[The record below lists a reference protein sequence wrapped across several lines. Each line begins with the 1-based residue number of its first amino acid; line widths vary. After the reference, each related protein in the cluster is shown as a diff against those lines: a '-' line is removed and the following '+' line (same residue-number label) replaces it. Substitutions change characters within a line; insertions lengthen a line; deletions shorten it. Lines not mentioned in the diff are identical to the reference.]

1 MRQLLTCEL
10 VCQLSAA
17 VTSLEH
23 MTSQT
28 TIDTTGPGDKAP
40 AAPSDLSPASGLRG
54 HPWFTLIT
62 VAVGVMMVALDGT
75 IVAIANPAIQKDL
88 KASFADVQWITN
100 GYFLALAVSLITAGK
115 LGDRF
120 GHRQTFLI
128 GVVGF
133 AAASGAIG
141 LSSSIA
147 AVVTFRVFQG
157 LFGALLM
164 PAALGLL
171 RATFPAEK
179 LNMAIGI
186 WGMVIGASTAGGPI
200 LGGVLVEH
208 VNWQSVF
215 FINVPVGAIAL
226 VLGLL
231 ILLDHRA
238 ALGRGPLNEHS
249 ASRSFDILGIVLLSG
264 AMFCLVWALIKA
276 PTWGWGD
283 GRTWTFIAVSVVG
296 FALFSFWE
304 TKVKEPLIPLGLFRS
319 VPLSA
324 GVVLMVLMAIAFMG
338 GLFFVT
344 FYLQNVHGMK
354 PIDAGLHLLPLTG
367 MMIVGSPLAGAM
379 ITKLGPRIPLAGGM
393 AATAIAMYGMSTLQT
408 DTGSAVM
415 SLWFAL
421 LGLGLAPVMVG
432 ATEVIVG
439 NAPME
444 LSGVAGG
451 LQQAAMQIGGSL
463 GTAVLGAVMASK
475 VDGDLAANWKDAGLP
490 PLTPTQLDQASEA
503 VQVGVAPVAKGTPEA
518 IAAKIADVA
527 HDTFI
532 SGMSLASLV
541 ACSVAVVAVF
551 VALLTKRGEN
561 AEAGA
566 GAAHI

>member
-1 MRQLLTCEL
+1 
-10 VCQLSAA
+10 
-17 VTSLEH
+17 

-28 TIDTTGPGDKAP
+28 TIDTTGPGDGAAVESEP
-40 AAPSDLSPASGLRG
+40 AAAAGLRG
-54 HPWFTLIT
+54 HPWLTLIT

-88 KASFADVQWITN
+88 HASFSDVQWITN

-128 GVVGF
+128 GVTGF

-141 LSSSIA
+141 LSNSIA

-157 LFGALLM
+157 VFGALLM

-215 FINVPVGAIAL
+215 FINVPVGALAL
-226 VLGLL
+226 LLGLL

-238 ALGRGPLNEHS
+238 ENAP
-249 ASRSFDILGIVLLSG
+249 RSFDLPGIALLSG

-276 PTWGWGD
+276 PAWGWGD
-283 GRTWTFIAVSVVG
+283 GRTWAFIAGSVLL
-296 FALFSFWE
+296 FALFAFWE
-304 TKVKEPLIPLGLFRS
+304 TRVAEPLIPLGLFRS

-324 GVVLMVLMAIAFMG
+324 GVLLMVLMAIAFMG

-344 FYLQNVHGMK
+344 FYLQNVHGMS

-393 AATAIAMYGMSTLQT
+393 VATAVAMYGMSTLT
-408 DTGSAVM
+408 AGTGSGVM
-415 SLWFAL
+415 SVWFAL

-475 VDGDLAANWKDAGLP
+475 VDSDLPGNWAGAGLP
-490 PLTPTQLDQASEA
+490 KLTPAQLHQASEA
-503 VQVGVAPVAKGTPEA
+503 VQVGAAPVTKGMPATMV
-518 IAAKIADVA
+518 AKITEVA
-527 HDTFI
+527 HHTFI

-541 ACSVAVVAVF
+541 AAGVAAVAVF
-551 VALLTKRGEN
+551 VALFTKRGLN
-561 AEAGA
+561 AESGA
-566 GAAHI
+566 GVGHI

>member
-1 MRQLLTCEL
+1 
-10 VCQLSAA
+10 
-17 VTSLEH
+17 

-28 TIDTTGPGDKAP
+28 TIDATGPGDSAP
-40 AAPSDLSPASGLRG
+40 DAPFESPPAGGLRG
-54 HPWFTLIT
+54 HPWLTLIT

-75 IVAIANPAIQKDL
+75 IVAIANPTIKEDL
-88 KASFADVQWITN
+88 GATFADVQWITN
-100 GYFLALAVSLITAGK
+100 GYFLALAVTLITAGK

-128 GVVGF
+128 GVTGF

-141 LSSSIA
+141 LSHSIA
-147 AVVTFRVFQG
+147 AVVTLRVFQG

-215 FINVPVGAIAL
+215 FINVPVGALAL

-238 ALGRGPLNEHS
+238 AGGRSPQDDHGAP
-249 ASRSFDILGIVLLSG
+249 RSFDVLGIALLSG

-276 PTWGWGD
+276 PAWGWGD
-283 GRTWTFIAVSVVG
+283 GRTWLFIAASIVL
-296 FALFSFWE
+296 FAVFSLWE
-304 TKVKEPLIPLGLFRS
+304 TRVEEPLIPLGLFRS
-319 VPLSA
+319 IPLSA
-324 GVVLMVLMAIAFMG
+324 GVVLMVLMAIAFLG

-344 FYLQNVHGMK
+344 FYLQNVHGMS

-367 MMIVGSPLAGAM
+367 MMIVGSPLAGAA

-393 AATAIAMYGMSTLQT
+393 AATAIAMYGMSTLKA
-408 DTGSAVM
+408 DTGGGVM
-415 SLWFAL
+415 SVWFAL

-475 VDGDLAANWKDAGLP
+475 VDSDLPGNWTGAGLP
-490 PLTPTQLDQASEA
+490 QLTPGQLDKASEA
-503 VQVGVAPVAKGTPEA
+503 VRVGVAPVPKGVPEPV
-518 IAAKIADVA
+518 AAKITEVA
-527 HDTFI
+527 HHTFI

-541 ACSVAVVAVF
+541 AAGVAAVAVL
-551 VALLTKRGEN
+551 VALLTKRGAN

-566 GAAHI
+566 GAGHI

>member
-1 MRQLLTCEL
+1 
-10 VCQLSAA
+10 
-17 VTSLEH
+17 

-28 TIDTTGPGDKAP
+28 TIDKTGPGDE
-40 AAPSDLSPASGLRG
+40 APSTPSDQPPAGGLRG

-75 IVAIANPAIQKDL
+75 IVAIANPAIQQDL

-141 LSSSIA
+141 LSDSIA
-147 AVVTFRVFQG
+147 FVVTFRVLQG

-215 FINVPVGAIAL
+215 FINVPVGILAV
-226 VLGLL
+226 VLGAV

-238 ALGRGPLNEHS
+238 ENAP
-249 ASRSFDILGIVLLSG
+249 RSFDLLGIALLSA

-276 PTWGWGD
+276 PEWGWGA
-283 GRTWTFIAVSVVG
+283 GTTWTFLAVSVAL
-296 FALFSFWE
+296 FALFAFWE
-304 TKVKEPLIPLGLFRS
+304 TKVTEPLIPLALFRS

-344 FYLQNVHGMK
+344 FYLQNVHGMS

-379 ITKLGPRIPLAGGM
+379 ITKLGPRVPLAGGM
-393 AATAIAMYGMSTLQT
+393 AATAIAMYGMSTLET

-475 VDGDLAANWKDAGLP
+475 VDSDLAGNWKDAGLP
-490 PLTPTQLDQASEA
+490 QLTQPQLDQASEA
-503 VQVGVAPVAKGTPEA
+503 VQVGMPPVAPGTPDA
-518 IAAKIADVA
+518 VAAKIADVA

-541 ACSVAVVAVF
+541 AAGVAAFAVL
-551 VALLTKRGEN
+551 VALLTKRGAN

-566 GAAHI
+566 GVGHI

>member
-1 MRQLLTCEL
+1 
-10 VCQLSAA
+10 
-17 VTSLEH
+17 

-28 TIDTTGPGDKAP
+28 TVDKTGPGDKTP
-40 AAPSDLSPASGLRG
+40 DVPSDPTTNQGRGLRG
-54 HPWFTLIT
+54 HPWFTLLT

-75 IVAIANPAIQKDL
+75 IVAIANPAIAKDL
-88 KASFADVQWITN
+88 GATWADVQWITN
-100 GYFLALAVSLITAGK
+100 AYFLALAVTLITAGK

-141 LSSSIA
+141 LSNSVA
-147 AVVTFRVFQG
+147 FVVTFRVFQG

-200 LGGVLVEH
+200 LGGFLVEN
-208 VNWQSVF
+208 VSWQSVF
-215 FINVPVGAIAL
+215 WINVPVGVLAVAL
-226 VLGLL
+226 GTW

-238 ALGRGPLNEHS
+238 ENAP
-249 ASRSFDILGIVLLSG
+249 RSFDVLGIALLSG

-276 PTWGWGD
+276 PEWGWGD
-283 GRTWTFIAVSVVG
+283 AQTWTFLVVSVVG
-296 FALFSFWE
+296 FALFALWE
-304 TKVKEPLIPLGLFRS
+304 TKVKEPLIPLALFRS

-344 FYLQNVHGMK
+344 FYLQNVHGMS

-367 MMIVGSPLAGAM
+367 MMIVGSPLAGAL
-379 ITKLGPRIPLAGGM
+379 ITKAGPRIPLAGGM
-393 AATAIAMYGMSTLQT
+393 ACTAIAMYGMSTLET
-408 DTGSAVM
+408 DTGSVVM

-439 NAPME
+439 NAPLE

-463 GTAVLGAVMASK
+463 GTAVLGAVMTSK
-475 VDGDLAANWKDAGLP
+475 VDSDFAGNWKDAGLP
-490 PLTPTQLDQASEA
+490 PLDEAQLAQAKQA
-503 VQVGVAPVAKGTPEA
+503 VQQGAAPVAEGTPAE
-518 IAAKIADVA
+518 IAAKITTVA

-541 ACSVAVVAVF
+541 AAGVAAVAVLVAF
-551 VALLTKRGEN
+551 LTKRGAN

>member
-1 MRQLLTCEL
+1 
-10 VCQLSAA
+10 
-17 VTSLEH
+17 

-28 TIDTTGPGDKAP
+28 TIDTTGSGGNTP
-40 AAPSDLSPASGLRG
+40 ATPSDATPGKGLRG
-54 HPWFTLIT
+54 HPWLTLIT

-88 KASFADVQWITN
+88 GATFAQVQWITN

-120 GHRQTFLI
+120 GHRQTFII

-141 LSSSIA
+141 LSDSIA
-147 AVVTFRVFQG
+147 LVVTFRVLQG

-215 FINVPVGAIAL
+215 FINVPVGVLAV
-226 VLGLL
+226 VLGVL

-238 ALGRGPLNEHS
+238 ENAP
-249 ASRSFDILGIVLLSG
+249 RSFDILGIALLSTSV
-264 AMFCLVWALIKA
+264 FCLVWALIKA
-276 PTWGWGD
+276 PPSEWGWGD
-283 GRTWTFIAVSVVG
+283 AKTLAFLGASVLG
-296 FALFSFWE
+296 FALFAFWE
-304 TKVKEPLIPLGLFRS
+304 TKVKEPLIPLALFRS
-319 VPLSA
+319 VALSA

-344 FYLQNVHGMK
+344 FYLQNVHGMG
-354 PIDAGLHLLPLTG
+354 PVDAGLHLLPLTG

-379 ITKLGPRIPLAGGM
+379 ITKFGPRVPLAGGM
-393 AATAIAMYGMSTLQT
+393 ALTAIAMYGMSTLET
-408 DTGSAVM
+408 DTGSGIM

-475 VDGDLAANWKDAGLP
+475 VNSDLAGNWTKAGLP
-490 PLTPTQLDQASEA
+490 PLTPEQEHQASEA
-503 VQVGVAPVAKGTPEA
+503 VQVGVPPVAPGTPDA
-518 IAAKIADVA
+518 IAAKITGVA

-532 SGMSLASLV
+532 SGMSAASLV
-541 ACSVAVVAVF
+541 AAGVAVVAVL
-551 VALLTKRGEN
+551 VAFLTKRGEN
-561 AEAGA
+561 AGAGA

>member
-1 MRQLLTCEL
+1 
-10 VCQLSAA
+10 
-17 VTSLEH
+17 

-28 TIDTTGPGDKAP
+28 TVDKTGPGDKAP
-40 AAPSDLSPASGLRG
+40 VVPSDPTANQGRGLRG
-54 HPWFTLIT
+54 HPWFTLLT

-75 IVAIANPAIQKDL
+75 IVAIANPVIADDL
-88 KASFADVQWITN
+88 KASFAEVQWITN
-100 GYFLALAVSLITAGK
+100 AYFLALAVTLITAGK

-141 LSSSIA
+141 LSDSVA
-147 AVVTFRVFQG
+147 FVVVFRVFQG

-200 LGGVLVEH
+200 LGGFLVEN
-208 VNWQSVF
+208 VSWQSVF
-215 FINVPVGAIAL
+215 WINVPVGVLAVAL
-226 VLGLL
+226 GAW

-238 ALGRGPLNEHS
+238 ENAP
-249 ASRSFDILGIVLLSG
+249 RSFDVLGIALLSG

-283 GRTWTFIAVSVVG
+283 GLTWTFVVASVAG
-296 FALFSFWE
+296 FGLFAFWE

-344 FYLQNVHGMK
+344 FYLQNVHGMS

-367 MMIVGSPLAGAM
+367 MMIVGSPLAGAI
-379 ITKLGPRIPLAGGM
+379 ITKAGPRIPLAGGM
-393 AATAIAMYGMSTLQT
+393 ALTAIAMYGMSTLET

-439 NAPME
+439 NAPLE

-475 VDGDLAANWKDAGLP
+475 VDGDLPGNWTDAGLP
-490 PLTPTQLDQASEA
+490 PLTGAQLGQASEA
-503 VQVGVAPVAKGTPEA
+503 VQVGVPPVAEGTPPE
-518 IAAKIADVA
+518 IAAKIATVA
-527 HDTFI
+527 HDTFM

-541 ACSVAVVAVF
+541 AAGVAAIAVLVAF
-551 VALLTKRGEN
+551 LTKRGEN

>member
-1 MRQLLTCEL
+1 
-10 VCQLSAA
+10 
-17 VTSLEH
+17 

-28 TIDTTGPGDKAP
+28 TIETTGSGGKAP
-40 AAPSDLSPASGLRG
+40 AAPSDAAPAKGLRG

-88 KASFADVQWITN
+88 GATFAEVQWITN
-100 GYFLALAVSLITAGK
+100 GYFLALAVALITAGK

-147 AVVTFRVFQG
+147 AVVVFRVFQG

-215 FINVPVGAIAL
+215 FINVPVGIVAV
-226 VLGLL
+226 VLGVL

-238 ALGRGPLNEHS
+238 ALGRS
-249 ASRSFDILGIVLLSG
+249 AENGYSAPRSFDVLGIALLSA

-276 PTWGWGD
+276 PEWGWGD
-283 GRTWTFIAVSVVG
+283 GRTWLFIAGSVLG
-296 FALFSFWE
+296 FALFAFWE
-304 TKVKEPLIPLGLFRS
+304 TKVKEPLIPLALFRS

-344 FYLQNVHGMK
+344 FYLQNVHGMS

-379 ITKLGPRIPLAGGM
+379 ITKLGPRVPLAGGM
-393 AATAIAMYGMSTLQT
+393 AATAIAMYGMSTLET
-408 DTGSAVM
+408 DTGSGIM

-475 VDGDLAANWKDAGLP
+475 VDSDLAGNWTSAGLP
-490 PLTPTQLDQASEA
+490 PLTAAQEAQASEA
-503 VQVGVAPVAKGTPEA
+503 VQVGVAPLAPGTPDA
-518 IAAKIADVA
+518 IAAKITDVA

-541 ACSVAVVAVF
+541 AAGVAVVAVF
-551 VALLTKRGEN
+551 VAFLTKRGEN

>member
-1 MRQLLTCEL
+1 
-10 VCQLSAA
+10 
-17 VTSLEH
+17 

-28 TIDTTGPGDKAP
+28 TIDTTGSGDKAP
-40 AAPSDLSPASGLRG
+40 AALPDRPPASGLRG

-88 KASFADVQWITN
+88 GASFAQVQWITN

-141 LSSSIA
+141 LSDSIGL
-147 AVVTFRVFQG
+147 VVTFRVFQG

-200 LGGVLVEH
+200 LGGVLVQH
-208 VNWQSVF
+208 VSWQSVF

-226 VLGLL
+226 VLGVVM
-231 ILLDHRA
+231 LLDHRA
-238 ALGRGPLNEHS
+238 ENAP
-249 ASRSFDILGIVLLSG
+249 RSFDLLGIGLLSG

-276 PTWGWGD
+276 PSWGWGD
-283 GRTWTFIAVSVVG
+283 GKTWTFIAASVLG

-304 TKVKEPLIPLGLFRS
+304 TRVGEPLIPLGLFRS

-344 FYLQNVHGMK
+344 FYLQNVHGMD
-354 PIDAGLHLLPLTG
+354 PVDAGLHLLPLTG
-367 MMIVGSPLAGAM
+367 MMIVGSPLAGAA

-393 AATAIAMYGMSTLQT
+393 AATAIAMYGMSTLKA
-408 DTGSAVM
+408 DTGSALM

-475 VDGDLAANWKDAGLP
+475 VDNDLPGNWADAGLP
-490 PLTPTQLDQASEA
+490 KLTDAQLAQASEA
-503 VQVGVAPVAKGTPEA
+503 VQVGVAPVAKGTPAE
-518 IAAKIADVA
+518 IAAKISDVA

-541 ACSVAVVAVF
+541 AAGVAAVAIL
-551 VALLTKRGEN
+551 VALFTKRGEN
-561 AEAGA
+561 ADGGA
-566 GAAHI
+566 GMGHI

>member
-1 MRQLLTCEL
+1 
-10 VCQLSAA
+10 
-17 VTSLEH
+17 

-28 TIDTTGPGDKAP
+28 TIDTTGSGGDAP
-40 AAPSDLSPASGLRG
+40 AVPSDATSAKGMRG
-54 HPWFTLIT
+54 HPWLTLIT

-75 IVAIANPAIQKDL
+75 IVAIANPAIGEDL
-88 KASFADVQWITN
+88 KASWSDLQWITN
-100 GYFLALAVSLITAGK
+100 AYFLALAVSLITAGK

-128 GVVGF
+128 GVAGF
-133 AAASGAIG
+133 AASSAAIG
-141 LSSSIA
+141 LSQGITM
-147 AVVTFRVFQG
+147 VIVFRVFQG

-215 FINVPVGAIAL
+215 FINVPVGVLAVAL
-226 VLGLL
+226 GVA

-238 ALGRGPLNEHS
+238 ENAP
-249 ASRSFDILGIVLLSG
+249 RSFDLLGIALLS
-264 AMFCLVWALIKA
+264 AAVFCLVWAIIKA
-276 PTWGWGD
+276 PEWGWGD
-283 GRTWTFIAVSVVG
+283 TGVWAFIIASLVSFG
-296 FALFSFWE
+296 SFAYWE

-324 GVVLMVLMAIAFMG
+324 GVVLMVLMAVSFMG

-344 FYLQNVHGMK
+344 FYLQGVRGLG
-354 PIDAGLHLLPLTG
+354 PVDAGLHLLPLTG

-379 ITKLGPRIPLAGGM
+379 ITKVGPRVPLAGGM
-393 AATAIAMYGMSTLQT
+393 ALTALAMYGMSTLDT
-408 DTGSAVM
+408 TTGSGVM
-415 SLWFAL
+415 SLWFAV

-439 NAPME
+439 NAPLE

-451 LQQAAMQIGGSL
+451 LQQSAMQVGGSL

-475 VDGDLAANWKDAGLP
+475 VDNDLPGNWTDAGLP
-490 PLTPTQLDQASEA
+490 PLAPEQLEGAATA
-503 VQVGVAPVAKGTPEA
+503 VQKGGAPVPPGTPEA
-518 IAAKIADVA
+518 IATKITDVA

-532 SGMSLASLV
+532 SGMSAASLV
-541 ACSVAVVAVF
+541 AAGVAAVAVLVAF
-551 VALLTKRGEN
+551 LTKKGEN
-561 AEAGA
+561 AGAGA

>member
-1 MRQLLTCEL
+1 
-10 VCQLSAA
+10 
-17 VTSLEH
+17 
-23 MTSQT
+23 
-28 TIDTTGPGDKAP
+28 
-40 AAPSDLSPASGLRG
+40 
-54 HPWFTLIT
+54 
-62 VAVGVMMVALDGT
+62 MMVALDGT
-75 IVAIANPAIQKDL
+75 IVAIANPAIAKDL
-88 KASFADVQWITN
+88 HATFADVQWITN
-100 GYFLALAVSLITAGK
+100 AYFLALAVSLITAGK

-128 GVVGF
+128 GVTGF

-141 LSSSIA
+141 LSNSIA
-147 AVVTFRVFQG
+147 FVVTFRVFQG

-171 RATFPAEK
+171 RATFPAER

-200 LGGVLVEH
+200 LGGLLVQH
-208 VNWQSVF
+208 VSWQSVF
-215 FINVPVGAIAL
+215 FINVPVGALAL
-226 VLGLL
+226 LLGLL

-238 ALGRGPLNEHS
+238 ENAP
-249 ASRSFDILGIVLLSG
+249 RSFDLLGIALLSG

-276 PTWGWGD
+276 PSWGWGD
-283 GRTWTFIAVSVVG
+283 GKTWLFIGASAVG

-304 TKVKEPLIPLGLFRS
+304 TKVKEPLIPLTLFRS

-344 FYLQNVHGMK
+344 FYLQNVHGMS
-354 PIDAGLHLLPLTG
+354 PVDAGLHLLPLTG
-367 MMIVGSPLAGAM
+367 MMIVGSPVAGTA

-393 AATAIAMYGMSTLQT
+393 VATAVAMYGMSTLKA
-408 DTGSAVM
+408 DTGGAVM
-415 SLWFAL
+415 SVWFAL
-421 LGLGLAPVMVG
+421 LGFGLAPVMVG

-475 VDGDLAANWKDAGLP
+475 VDHDLAGNWAREGLP
-490 PLTPTQLDQASEA
+490 PLTSAQSALASQA
-503 VQVGVAPVAKGTPEA
+503 VQTGAAPVPPGTPA
-518 IAAKIADVA
+518 VIAAKISSVA

-541 ACSVAVVAVF
+541 AAGVAGVAVF
-551 VALLTKRGEN
+551 VALLTKRGVH
-561 AEAGA
+561 AGGSA
-566 GAAHI
+566 GVGHI

>member
-1 MRQLLTCEL
+1 
-10 VCQLSAA
+10 
-17 VTSLEH
+17 

-28 TIDTTGPGDKAP
+28 TVDKADRVPEPEHVPTP
-40 AAPSDLSPASGLRG
+40 AKGLRG
-54 HPWFTLIT
+54 HPWLTLFS
-62 VAVGVMMVALDGT
+62 VAIGVMMVALDGT
-75 IVAIANPAIQKDL
+75 IVAIANPTIKQDL
-88 KASFADVQWITN
+88 GATFADVQWITN
-100 GYFLALAVSLITAGK
+100 GYFLALAVTLITAGK

-133 AAASGAIG
+133 AAASAAIG
-141 LSSSIA
+141 LSDSIA
-147 AVVTFRVFQG
+147 LVITFRVLQG

-200 LGGVLVEH
+200 VGGLLVEH
-208 VNWQSVF
+208 VSWQSVF
-215 FINVPVGAIAL
+215 FINVPIGVLAL
-226 VLGLL
+226 ALGLF

-238 ALGRGPLNEHS
+238 ENAP
-249 ASRSFDILGIVLLSG
+249 RSFDVLGIVLLSG

-283 GRTWTFIAVSVVG
+283 GMTWTFIAVSVLCFAV
-296 FALFSFWE
+296 FALWE
-304 TKVKEPLIPLGLFRS
+304 TRVAEPLIPLALFRS

-344 FYLQNVHGMK
+344 FYLQNVHGMS
-354 PIDAGLHLLPLTG
+354 PVESGMHLLPLTG

-379 ITKLGPRIPLAGGM
+379 ITKVGPRIPLAGGM
-393 AATAIAMYGMSTLQT
+393 TLTAAAMYGMSTLEPG
-408 DTGSAVM
+408 TGSGIM

-439 NAPME
+439 NAPLE

-475 VDGDLAANWKDAGLP
+475 VDSDLAGNWTGAGLP
-490 PLTPTQLDQASEA
+490 PLTHDQLGQASEA
-503 VQVGVAPVAKGTPEA
+503 VQVGVAPVPPGAPPALAE
-518 IAAKIADVA
+518 KITGVA
-527 HDTFI
+527 QDTFMA
-532 SGMSLASLV
+532 GMSMACLV
-541 ACSVAVVAVF
+541 AAGVAVVAIL
-551 VALLTKRGEN
+551 VALLTKRGAN

>member
-1 MRQLLTCEL
+1 
-10 VCQLSAA
+10 
-17 VTSLEH
+17 

-28 TIDTTGPGDKAP
+28 TVDTTGPGDKAP
-40 AAPSDLSPASGLRG
+40 AAPSEATPAAGLRG
-54 HPWFTLIT
+54 HPWLTLLT

-75 IVAIANPAIQKDL
+75 IVAIANPAIRDDL
-88 KASFADVQWITN
+88 HATFADVQWITN
-100 GYFLALAVSLITAGK
+100 AYFLALAVTLITAGK

-128 GVVGF
+128 GVTGF

-141 LSSSIA
+141 LSHSIA

-200 LGGVLVEH
+200 LGGVLVQH

-215 FINVPVGAIAL
+215 FINVPVGVLAL
-226 VLGLL
+226 VLGAL

-238 ALGRGPLNEHS
+238 KNAP
-249 ASRSFDILGIVLLSG
+249 RSFDIPGIVLLSG

-283 GRTWTFIAVSVVG
+283 GMTWAFLAASVLLFG
-296 FALFSFWE
+296 LFAFWE
-304 TKVKEPLIPLGLFRS
+304 TKVAEPLIPLGLFRS

-344 FYLQNVHGMK
+344 FYLQKVHGMS
-354 PIDAGLHLLPLTG
+354 PVDAGLHLLPLTG
-367 MMIVGSPLAGAM
+367 MMIVGSPLAGAA

-393 AATAIAMYGMSTLQT
+393 AVTAVAMYGMSTLEAG
-408 DTGSAVM
+408 TGSAVM
-415 SLWFAL
+415 SVWFAL

-475 VDGDLAANWKDAGLP
+475 VDSDLPGNWTGAGLP
-490 PLTPTQLDQASEA
+490 KLTPAQLDQASEA
-503 VQVGVAPVAKGTPEA
+503 VQVGVAPVPQGTPEP
-518 IAAKIADVA
+518 IAAKITQVA

-541 ACSVAVVAVF
+541 AAGVATVAVL
-551 VALLTKRGEN
+551 VALLTKRGAN

-566 GAAHI
+566 GVGHI

>member
-1 MRQLLTCEL
+1 
-10 VCQLSAA
+10 
-17 VTSLEH
+17 

-28 TIDTTGPGDKAP
+28 TIDATGPGDAAPQAPLESPP
-40 AAPSDLSPASGLRG
+40 AAGLRG
-54 HPWFTLIT
+54 HPWLTLIT

-75 IVAIANPAIQKDL
+75 IVAIANPTIKKDL
-88 KASFADVQWITN
+88 GATFADVQWITN
-100 GYFLALAVSLITAGK
+100 GYFLALAVTLITAGK

-120 GHRQTFLI
+120 GHRQTFLV
-128 GVVGF
+128 GVTGF

-141 LSSSIA
+141 LSHSIA

-215 FINVPVGAIAL
+215 FVNVPVGALA
-226 VLGLL
+226 LGLGVL

-238 ALGRGPLNEHS
+238 QNAP
-249 ASRSFDILGIVLLSG
+249 RSFDILGIALLSG

-276 PTWGWGD
+276 PAWGWGD
-283 GRTWTFIAVSVVG
+283 GRTWIFIAASV
-296 FALFSFWE
+296 ALFAVFAVWE
-304 TKVKEPLIPLGLFRS
+304 TRVKEPLIPLGLFRS

-344 FYLQNVHGMK
+344 FYLQNVHGMS

-367 MMIVGSPLAGAM
+367 MMIVGSPLAGAA

-393 AATAIAMYGMSTLQT
+393 AATAIAMYGMSTLKA
-408 DTGSAVM
+408 DTGSGVM
-415 SLWFAL
+415 SVWFAL

-432 ATEVIVG
+432 ATEVLVG

-475 VDGDLAANWKDAGLP
+475 VDSDLPGNWTGAGLP
-490 PLTPTQLDQASEA
+490 RLTPGQLDKAAEA
-503 VQVGVAPVAKGTPEA
+503 VQVGVAPVPKGVPEQ
-518 IAAKIADVA
+518 IAAKITEVA
-527 HDTFI
+527 HHTFI

-541 ACSVAVVAVF
+541 AAGVAAVAVL
-551 VALLTKRGEN
+551 VALLTKRGAN
-561 AEAGA
+561 AESGA
-566 GAAHI
+566 GVGHI

>member
-1 MRQLLTCEL
+1 
-10 VCQLSAA
+10 
-17 VTSLEH
+17 
-23 MTSQT
+23 MTSQ
-28 TIDTTGPGDKAP
+28 TIDTTGPGDDGASS
-40 AAPSDLSPASGLRG
+40 ASSDQAPASGLRG
-54 HPWFTLIT
+54 HPWLTLLT

-75 IVAIANPAIQKDL
+75 IVAIANPAIQADL

-100 GYFLALAVSLITAGK
+100 GYFLALAVALITAGK

-141 LSSSIA
+141 LSSSIG
-147 AVVTFRVFQG
+147 AVVIFRVLQG

-215 FINVPVGAIAL
+215 FINVPVGVLAL
-226 VLGLL
+226 VLGVL

-238 ALGRGPLNEHS
+238 ENAP
-249 ASRSFDILGIVLLSG
+249 RSFDILGIALLSA

-283 GRTWTFIAVSVVG
+283 GLTWTFVAVSLAG
-296 FALFSFWE
+296 FVLFAVWE
-304 TKVKEPLIPLGLFRS
+304 TKVREPLIPLALFRS
-319 VPLSA
+319 VALSA

-344 FYLQNVHGMK
+344 FYLQNVHGMS

-379 ITKLGPRIPLAGGM
+379 ITKLGPRVPLAGGM
-393 AATAIAMYGMSTLQT
+393 ASVAIAMFGMSTLET

-490 PLTPTQLDQASEA
+490 ALTPTQLDQASEA

-518 IAAKIADVA
+518 IVAKITDVA

-541 ACSVAVVAVF
+541 AAGVAVVAVF
-551 VALLTKRGEN
+551 VALLTKRGAN

-566 GAAHI
+566 GVGHI

>member
-1 MRQLLTCEL
+1 
-10 VCQLSAA
+10 
-17 VTSLEH
+17 

-28 TIDTTGPGDKAP
+28 TIDTTGSGGKVP
-40 AAPSDLSPASGLRG
+40 ASPSDATPGKGLRG
-54 HPWFTLIT
+54 HPWLTLIT

-88 KASFADVQWITN
+88 GATFAEVQWITN

-141 LSSSIA
+141 LSDSIA
-147 AVVTFRVFQG
+147 FVVVFRVLQG

-215 FINVPVGAIAL
+215 FINVPVGVLAV
-226 VLGLL
+226 VLGVL

-238 ALGRGPLNEHS
+238 ENAP
-249 ASRSFDILGIVLLSG
+249 RSFDLLGIALLST
-264 AMFCLVWALIKA
+264 AVFCLVWALIKA
-276 PTWGWGD
+276 PPSEWGWGD
-283 GRTWTFIAVSVVG
+283 VKTLSFLGASVLC
-296 FALFSFWE
+296 FALFAFWE
-304 TKVKEPLIPLGLFRS
+304 TKVREPLIPLALFRS
-319 VPLSA
+319 VALSA

-344 FYLQNVHGMK
+344 FYLQNVHGMS

-379 ITKLGPRIPLAGGM
+379 ITKLGPRVPLAGGM
-393 AATAIAMYGMSTLQT
+393 ALTAIAMYGMSTLET
-408 DTGSAVM
+408 DTGSGIM

-475 VDGDLAANWKDAGLP
+475 VNSDLAGNWEKAGLP
-490 PLTPTQLDQASEA
+490 PLTPEQEHQASEA
-503 VQVGVAPVAKGTPEA
+503 VQVGVPPVAPGTPDA
-518 IAAKIADVA
+518 IAAKITGVA

-532 SGMSLASLV
+532 SGMSAASLV
-541 ACSVAVVAVF
+541 AAGVAVVAVL
-551 VALLTKRGEN
+551 VAFLTKRGAN

>member
-1 MRQLLTCEL
+1 
-10 VCQLSAA
+10 
-17 VTSLEH
+17 

-28 TIDTTGPGDKAP
+28 TVDSTGPGGKASSGPSGPAP
-40 AAPSDLSPASGLRG
+40 AGGLRG

-75 IVAIANPAIQKDL
+75 IVAIANPAIAKDL
-88 KASFADVQWITN
+88 GASFADVQWITN
-100 GYFLALAVSLITAGK
+100 AYFLALAVCLITAGK

-128 GVVGF
+128 GVTGF

-141 LSSSIA
+141 LSHSIA
-147 AVVTFRVFQG
+147 MVVTFRVLQG

-215 FINVPVGAIAL
+215 FINVPVGLLAL
-226 VLGLL
+226 VLGAL

-238 ALGRGPLNEHS
+238 ENAP
-249 ASRSFDILGIVLLSG
+249 RSFDILGIALLSA

-276 PTWGWGD
+276 PSWGWGD
-283 GRTWTFIAVSVVG
+283 GWTWAFIGTAVLG
-296 FALFSFWE
+296 FALFAFWE
-304 TKVKEPLIPLGLFRS
+304 TRVKEPLVPLGLFRS

-344 FYLQNVHGMK
+344 FYLQNVHGMS

-367 MMIVGSPLAGAM
+367 MMIVGSPLAGVL
-379 ITKLGPRIPLAGGM
+379 ITKLGPRVPLAGGM
-393 AATAIAMYGMSTLQT
+393 AATAVAMYGMSTLEV
-408 DTGSAVM
+408 DTSSATM
-415 SLWFAL
+415 SLWFAV
-421 LGLGLAPVMVG
+421 LGFGLAPVMVG

-439 NAPME
+439 NAPLE

-475 VDGDLAANWKDAGLP
+475 VDNDLAGNWADAKLP
-490 PLTPTQLDQASEA
+490 PLTPAQLDQASEA
-503 VQVGVAPVAKGTPEA
+503 VQVGVAPVPKGVPEQV
-518 IAAKIADVA
+518 AAQITSVA

-541 ACSVAVVAVF
+541 AAGVAAVAVL
-551 VALLTKRGEN
+551 VALLTRRGVN

-566 GAAHI
+566 GVGHL

>member
-1 MRQLLTCEL
+1 
-10 VCQLSAA
+10 
-17 VTSLEH
+17 

-28 TIDTTGPGDKAP
+28 TIDKTGPEDKTP
-40 AAPSDLSPASGLRG
+40 DSPLDRAPSTGLRG

-75 IVAIANPAIQKDL
+75 IVAIANPAIAKDL
-88 KASFADVQWITN
+88 GATFADVQWITN
-100 GYFLALAVSLITAGK
+100 AYFLALAVSLITAGK

-128 GVVGF
+128 GVTGF

-141 LSSSIA
+141 LSHSIA
-147 AVVTFRVFQG
+147 LVVTFRVFQG

-200 LGGVLVEH
+200 LGGLLVQH
-208 VNWQSVF
+208 VSWQSVF
-215 FINVPVGAIAL
+215 FINVPVGLIAL

-238 ALGRGPLNEHS
+238 ENAP
-249 ASRSFDILGIVLLSG
+249 RSFDILGIVLLSG

-276 PTWGWGD
+276 PAWGWGD
-283 GRTWTFIAVSVVG
+283 GKTWLFLGLSVLG

-304 TKVKEPLIPLGLFRS
+304 TRVKEPLIPLALFRS

-344 FYLQNVHGMK
+344 FYLQSVHGMS
-354 PIDAGLHLLPLTG
+354 PVDAGLHLLPLTG
-367 MMIVGSPLAGAM
+367 MMIVGSPLAGLA
-379 ITKLGPRIPLAGGM
+379 ITKLGPRIPLASGM
-393 AATAIAMYGMSTLQT
+393 AATAIAMYGMSTLEA
-408 DTGSAVM
+408 DTSSGVM
-415 SLWFAL
+415 SVWFAL
-421 LGLGLAPVMVG
+421 LGFGLAPVMVG

-451 LQQAAMQIGGSL
+451 LQQAAMQVGGSL

-475 VDGDLAANWKDAGLP
+475 VDSALPGNWTDAKLP
-490 PLTPTQLDQASEA
+490 PLTPAQLDQASEA
-503 VQVGVAPVAKGTPEA
+503 VRVGVAPVTKDTPAA
-518 IAAKIADVA
+518 IAAQITDVA
-527 HDTFI
+527 HETFI
-532 SGMSLASLV
+532 SGMSLACLV
-541 ACSVAVVAVF
+541 AAGVAVVAVF

-566 GAAHI
+566 GVGHI

>member
-1 MRQLLTCEL
+1 
-10 VCQLSAA
+10 
-17 VTSLEH
+17 

-28 TIDTTGPGDKAP
+28 TLDKAGQGDG
-40 AAPSDLSPASGLRG
+40 PSAGPSEATPGKGLRG
-54 HPWFTLIT
+54 HPWFTLFT

-75 IVAIANPAIQKDL
+75 IVAIANPAIASDL
-88 KASFADVQWITN
+88 GATLADVQWITN
-100 GYFLALAVSLITAGK
+100 AYFLALAVSLITAGK

-141 LSSSIA
+141 LSDSITL
-147 AVVTFRVFQG
+147 VIVFRVLQG

-215 FINVPVGAIAL
+215 FINVPVGVLAVAL
-226 VLGLL
+226 GVW

-238 ALGRGPLNEHS
+238 ENAP
-249 ASRSFDILGIVLLSG
+249 RSFDIPGIALLSG

-276 PTWGWGD
+276 PEWGWGD
-283 GRTWTFIAVSVVG
+283 GRTWAFIGASVVG
-296 FALFSFWE
+296 FAAFAFWE
-304 TKVKEPLIPLGLFRS
+304 TKVKEPLIPLALFRS

-344 FYLQNVHGMK
+344 FYLQNVHGLS
-354 PIDAGLHLLPLTG
+354 PVDAGLHLLPLTG
-367 MMIVGSPLAGAM
+367 MMIVGSPLAGVM
-379 ITKLGPRIPLAGGM
+379 ITKVGPRIPLAGGM
-393 AATAIAMYGMSTLQT
+393 ACTALAMYGISTLEKS
-408 DTGSAVM
+408 TGSLAM
-415 SLWFAL
+415 SVWFAL

-439 NAPME
+439 NAPLE

-451 LQQAAMQIGGSL
+451 LQQAAMQVGGSL

-475 VDGDLAANWKDAGLP
+475 VDGDLPGNWEKAGLP
-490 PLTPTQLDQASEA
+490 PLTPEQAGQASEA
-503 VQVGVAPVAKGTPEA
+503 VQVGVPPVQKGTPEA
-518 IAAKIADVA
+518 IAAKITDVA

-541 ACSVAVVAVF
+541 AAGVAAAAVL

-566 GAAHI
+566 GVGHI

>member
-1 MRQLLTCEL
+1 
-10 VCQLSAA
+10 
-17 VTSLEH
+17 

-28 TIDTTGPGDKAP
+28 TIDTTGSGGKAP
-40 AAPSDLSPASGLRG
+40 ATPSGATPGKGLRG
-54 HPWFTLIT
+54 HPWLTLIT

-88 KASFADVQWITN
+88 GATFAQVQWITN

-141 LSSSIA
+141 LSDSIA
-147 AVVTFRVFQG
+147 LVVTFRVLQG

-215 FINVPVGAIAL
+215 FINVPVGVLAV
-226 VLGLL
+226 VLGVW

-238 ALGRGPLNEHS
+238 ENAP
-249 ASRSFDILGIVLLSG
+249 RSFDILGIALLSA

-276 PTWGWGD
+276 PEWGWGD
-283 GRTWTFIAVSVVG
+283 GRTWAFIIASVVG
-296 FALFSFWE
+296 FALFAFWE
-304 TKVKEPLIPLGLFRS
+304 TKVREPLIPLALFRS

-324 GVVLMVLMAIAFMG
+324 GVVLMILMAIAFMG

-344 FYLQNVHGMK
+344 FYLQNVHGMS

-379 ITKLGPRIPLAGGM
+379 ITKVGPRIPLAGGM
-393 AATAIAMYGMSTLQT
+393 ALTAIAMYGMSTLET
-408 DTGSAVM
+408 DTGSGLM

-475 VDGDLAANWKDAGLP
+475 VDSDLADNWTKAGLP
-490 PLTPTQLDQASEA
+490 PLTPEQEHQASEA
-503 VQVGVAPVAKGTPEA
+503 VQVGVPPVAPGTPDA
-518 IAAKIADVA
+518 IAAKITGVA

-532 SGMSLASLV
+532 SGMSAASLV
-541 ACSVAVVAVF
+541 AAGVAVVAVL
-551 VALLTKRGEN
+551 VAFLTKRGEN
-561 AEAGA
+561 AGAGA

>member
-1 MRQLLTCEL
+1 
-10 VCQLSAA
+10 
-17 VTSLEH
+17 

-28 TIDTTGPGDKAP
+28 TIDKTGPEDGSPTDASP
-40 AAPSDLSPASGLRG
+40 RPSTGLRG

-75 IVAIANPAIQKDL
+75 IVAIANPAIAKDL
-88 KASFADVQWITN
+88 HASFSDVQWITN
-100 GYFLALAVSLITAGK
+100 AYFLALAVALITAGK

-128 GVVGF
+128 GVTGF
-133 AAASGAIG
+133 ALASGAIG
-141 LSSSIA
+141 LSDSIPM
-147 AVVTFRVFQG
+147 VVTFRVLQG

-200 LGGVLVEH
+200 LGGVLVQH

-215 FINVPVGAIAL
+215 FINVPVGLLAL
-226 VLGLL
+226 LLGTL

-238 ALGRGPLNEHS
+238 ENAP
-249 ASRSFDILGIVLLSG
+249 RSFDLLGIALLSG

-276 PTWGWGD
+276 PAWGWGD
-283 GRTWTFIAVSVVG
+283 GRTWGFIGASVLLFVV
-296 FALFSFWE
+296 FAWWE
-304 TKVKEPLIPLGLFRS
+304 TRVAEPLIPLTLFRS

-324 GVVLMVLMAIAFMG
+324 GVVLMVMMAIAFMG

-344 FYLQNVHGMK
+344 FYLQNVHGLS
-354 PIDAGLHLLPLTG
+354 PVDAGLHLLPLTG
-367 MMIVGSPLAGAM
+367 MMIVGSPLAGFA

-393 AATAIAMYGMSTLQT
+393 TLTAVAMYGMSTLKA
-408 DTGSAVM
+408 DTGSATM
-415 SLWFAL
+415 SIWFAL

-439 NAPME
+439 NAPMA

-475 VDGDLAANWKDAGLP
+475 VDSDLAGNWTGAGLP
-490 PLTPTQLDQASEA
+490 PLTPTQLDQASQA
-503 VQVGVAPVAKGTPEA
+503 VQVGVAPVTNQMPPAIIAKVT
-518 IAAKIADVA
+518 DVA

-541 ACSVAVVAVF
+541 AAGVAAVAIL
-551 VALLTKRGEN
+551 VALLTRRGVN

-566 GAAHI
+566 GVGHI

>member
-1 MRQLLTCEL
+1 
-10 VCQLSAA
+10 
-17 VTSLEH
+17 

-28 TIDTTGPGDKAP
+28 TIDKTGPGDGSPLTPSGP
-40 AAPSDLSPASGLRG
+40 ASASGLRG
-54 HPWFTLIT
+54 HPWFTLLT

-75 IVAIANPAIQKDL
+75 IVAIANPAIGADL
-88 KASFADVQWITN
+88 KANRADLQWITN
-100 GYFLALAVSLITAGK
+100 GYFLALAVTLITAGK

-141 LSSSIA
+141 LSSSIG
-147 AVVTFRVFQG
+147 AVIAFRVLQG

-171 RATFPAEK
+171 RAAFPAEK

-186 WGMVIGASTAGGPI
+186 WGMVIGASTAGGPV
-200 LGGVLVEH
+200 LGGVLVEN
-208 VNWQSVF
+208 VSWQSVF
-215 FINVPVGAIAL
+215 FINVPVGVLAL
-226 VLGLL
+226 VLGVL

-238 ALGRGPLNEHS
+238 ENAP
-249 ASRSFDILGIVLLSG
+249 RSFDLLGITLLSA
-264 AMFCLVWALIKA
+264 AMFCLVWAVIKA
-276 PTWGWGD
+276 PEWGWGD
-283 GRTWTFIAVSVVG
+283 GRTWSFIGVSLLG
-296 FALFSFWE
+296 FALFAFWE
-304 TKVKEPLIPLGLFRS
+304 LRVREPLIPLTLFRS
-319 VPLSA
+319 VALSA

-344 FYLQNVHGMK
+344 FYLQNVHGMGA
-354 PIDAGLHLLPLTG
+354 IDAGLHLLPLTG
-367 MMIVGSPLAGAM
+367 MMIVGSPLAGAL
-379 ITKLGPRIPLAGGM
+379 ITKLGPRVPLAGGM
-393 AATAIAMYGMSTLQT
+393 AVTAVAMYGMSTLEA
-408 DTGSAVM
+408 DTGSGVM
-415 SLWFAL
+415 SVWFAL

-475 VDGDLAANWKDAGLP
+475 VDSELAGNWADAGLP
-490 PLTPTQLDQASEA
+490 PLAPEQLDQASEA
-503 VQVGVAPVAKGTPEA
+503 VQLGVAPITPGTPEQLVT
-518 IAAKIADVA
+518 KITDVA

-541 ACSVAVVAVF
+541 AAGVAAVAVL
-551 VALLTKRGEN
+551 VALLTKRGAN

>member
-1 MRQLLTCEL
+1 
-10 VCQLSAA
+10 
-17 VTSLEH
+17 

-28 TIDTTGPGDKAP
+28 TIDTTGPGDRASADPSEPTP
-40 AAPSDLSPASGLRG
+40 AAGLRG
-54 HPWFTLIT
+54 HPWLTLIT

-88 KASFADVQWITN
+88 GASFSDVQWITN
-100 GYFLALAVSLITAGK
+100 GYFLALAVCLITAGK

-128 GVVGF
+128 GVTGF
-133 AAASGAIG
+133 ATASGAIG
-141 LSSSIA
+141 LSNSIA

-215 FINVPVGAIAL
+215 FVNVPVGAVAL
-226 VLGLL
+226 LLGLL

-238 ALGRGPLNEHS
+238 ENAP
-249 ASRSFDILGIVLLSG
+249 RSFDLPGIGLLSG
-264 AMFCLVWALIKA
+264 AMFCLVWALIQA

-283 GRTWTFIAVSVVG
+283 IKTWSFIGASALLFVLFAV
-296 FALFSFWE
+296 WE
-304 TKVKEPLIPLGLFRS
+304 TRVAEPLIPLGMFRS
-319 VPLSA
+319 IPLSA
-324 GVVLMVLMAIAFMG
+324 GVVLMVMMAIAFMG

-344 FYLQNVHGMK
+344 FYLQNVHGMS

-367 MMIVGSPLAGAM
+367 MMIVGSPLAGAA
-379 ITKLGPRIPLAGGM
+379 ITKLGPRVPLAGGM
-393 AATAIAMYGMSTLQT
+393 AATAIAMYGMSTLEA
-408 DTGSAVM
+408 DTGSGAM
-415 SLWFAL
+415 SIWFAL
-421 LGLGLAPVMVG
+421 LGFGLAPVMVG

-463 GTAVLGAVMASK
+463 GTAVLGAVMASR
-475 VDGDLAANWKDAGLP
+475 VDSELPGNWAGAGLP
-490 PLTPTQLDQASEA
+490 KLTPEQLDQASEA
-503 VQVGVAPVAKGTPEA
+503 VQVGVAPTAKGMPEALVAKITT
-518 IAAKIADVA
+518 VA
-527 HDTFI
+527 HDTFV

-541 ACSVAVVAVF
+541 AAGVAAVAVLVAF
-551 VALLTKRGEN
+551 LTKRGQN

-566 GAAHI
+566 GVGHI